1 MASPSAAFSV
11 PTELR
16 SRHWSFTVL
25 PSDTTRARFVEVCTS
40 PGIAIDIFCTPSG
53 QATTAFV
60 RLAATS
66 FGSISAGLSHSLT
79 LIDTAS
85 SIPAYSA
92 LTTFS

>member
-1 MASPSAAFSV
+1 MASPSASFSL

-53 QATTAFV
+53 QATTALIRFAETSLGSV
-60 RLAATS
+60 SAGFSTS
-66 FGSISAGLSHSLT
+66 FT

-92 LTTFS
+92 LMTFS